1 MLLLLWQEHIFSNM
15 KKEKKKDSDTW
26 LQGQCESGCL
36 DFQIFL
42 AKLPGRAD
50 SLLGFKTIQTQGK
63 LEMSV

>member
-1 MLLLLWQEHIFSNM
+1 M
-15 KKEKKKDSDTW
+15 KKERKKKKTW
-26 LQGQCESGCL
+26 TLGYRANVSGCL

-42 AKLPGRAD
+42 AKLPGRAA